1 VASLAN
7 SKEHGLDLD
16 DVYRRHGPAVLRRAR
31 RLLGSDAEAE
41 EALQEVFVSLA
52 ARPEQ
57 FAGRSAMTTFLYSAT
72 THLCLNRL
80 RDQRRRRALLGQ
92 RAPGSGG
99 SPKGQLRGDSD
110 AERLSILR
118 QLLARMP
125 AELAAPA
132 VHHFMDEMTHDEIA
146 EVLGCS
152 RRHVGDLIARALAWV
167 AAEGSQ

>member
-1 VASLAN
+1 M
-7 SKEHGLDLD
+7 EQGLDLD

-31 RLLGSDAEAE
+31 RLLGDDAEAE

-92 RAPGSGG
+92 RAANGGG
-99 SPKGQLRGDSD
+99 SSKGPHRPDSD
-110 AERLSILR
+110 AER
-118 QLLARMP
+118 
-125 AELAAPA
+125 
-132 VHHFMDEMTHDEIA
+132 
-146 EVLGCS
+146 
-152 RRHVGDLIARALAWV
+152 
-167 AAEGSQ
+167 

>member
-1 VASLAN
+1 M
-7 SKEHGLDLD
+7 EHRLDLD
-16 DVYRRHGPAVLRRAR
+16 DAYRRHGPAVLRRAR
-31 RLLGSDAEAE
+31 RLLGDDAEAE
-41 EALQEVFVSLA
+41 EVLQEVFVSLA

-80 RDQRRRRALLGQ
+80 RDQRRRHALLGQ
-92 RAPGSGG
+92 HAASGG
-99 SPKGQLRGDSD
+99 QGPKGPLGADSE
-110 AERLSILR
+110 AECSSILR
-118 QLLARMP
+118 QLLSRMP

-167 AAEGSQ
+167 AAQGDGDQ